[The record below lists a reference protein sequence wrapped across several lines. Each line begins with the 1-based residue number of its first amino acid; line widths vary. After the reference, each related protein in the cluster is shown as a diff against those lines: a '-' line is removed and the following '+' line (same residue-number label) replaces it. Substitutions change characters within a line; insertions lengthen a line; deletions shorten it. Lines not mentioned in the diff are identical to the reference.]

1 MMKRI
6 LSLLLCAVLICG
18 LMGTCAMAEGNLQLQ
33 MSNATAKAG
42 DTVTVKFSLGN
53 NAGVT
58 AFTFKVVYDT
68 SVLEIQKVSKEILDE
83 DDEEFGSWD
92 VTKKSFAEDQ
102 KVMWYA
108 GEPYTGTDLFTLTF
122 KVADDAKSGTIQ
134 FQIDYGTMGGI
145 TDADRHKIPAEN
157 IDIVGGAITIEGDEP
172 EPAGATLEI
181 YGTSISL
188 NGAIG
193 LNVYVKPTEEQIADE
208 GFTVKLNE
216 QAFQFKDNY
225 KSSDGLYRFPVSL
238 RAKQMTDPVTVTA
251 VDGEGNAVKLLRA
264 SVGKPEDSCDFSI
277 ADYVEKTVK
286 TGTPEKLVA
295 LVKAMSRYGNL
306 AQVALSYNTANL
318 APMYD
323 QDALDTVTLDK
334 VSAYQ
339 ATATAGEASGVKYA
353 GCSVVLDSET
363 DLGIYL
369 EADAGSKLADFTYT
383 VNGKKA
389 SLVETSQGT
398 CVKVAN
404 ISAKNLDRE
413 NTIVVTNGEGKTV
426 LTVKASAMSYV
437 YGALNSSTLEAKYV
451 NAAKAL
457 FLYCE
462 AANTYWG

>member
-1 MMKRI
+1 MKRAI
-6 LSLLLCAVLICG
+6 SLLLCMVLLCG
-18 LMGTCAMAEGNLQLQ
+18 MLSISASAEGDLNLVL
-33 MSNATAKAG
+33 SNQTAKAG
-42 DTVTVKFSLGN
+42 EEVEVLLSVENNPGLTGISAEVTYDESVLTLTSCTPKTGIGVWSDTIAEDHLVYWYCTPPEVFNGTEVVALQFKVAENAPEGTYAVNLSFGPWDGIGDVNGDAIDFKVIPGSVTVK
-53 NAGVT
+53 
-58 AFTFKVVYDT
+58 
-68 SVLEIQKVSKEILDE
+68 
-83 DDEEFGSWD
+83 
-92 VTKKSFAEDQ
+92 
-102 KVMWYA
+102 
-108 GEPYTGTDLFTLTF
+108 
-122 KVADDAKSGTIQ
+122 
-134 FQIDYGTMGGI
+134 
-145 TDADRHKIPAEN
+145 
-157 IDIVGGAITIEGDEP
+157 GDEP